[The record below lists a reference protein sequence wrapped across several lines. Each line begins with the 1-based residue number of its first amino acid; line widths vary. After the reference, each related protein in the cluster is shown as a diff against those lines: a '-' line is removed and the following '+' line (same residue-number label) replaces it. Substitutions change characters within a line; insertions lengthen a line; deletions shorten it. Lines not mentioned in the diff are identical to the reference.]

1 MFLRR
6 QLSALVALVLGLVC
20 TVVAT
25 AAVREWEVADRR
37 TLIAQASFGQVEA
50 LKGRLIGSLEVLYA
64 IESFLTARQQITRQ
78 EFHDFV
84 APTLA
89 RRPELQGLAWD
100 PRVPEPARAE
110 WEARAQRDGLHA
122 FRVMEQQTDGALV
135 PAAERAEYFPVFFME
150 HVLGNEAAIGF
161 DLGSEPR
168 RRAAL
173 ERARDTGRA
182 TATPPIRLIQERGSQ
197 LGFLVMLPVYA
208 RPSHTVEDRREA
220 LRGIAVAVYR
230 IGDLAA
236 GALQAA
242 ADKGL
247 NVSLVDAETDLEL
260 YRRDTGPASS
270 LPAWDTTLD
279 AAGRQWTFRVQ
290 PTVAFASERR
300 LWQSSA
306 SLAGGLTITLLLTAY
321 LWSHSRRTAQL
332 AASNRALQN
341 EVATRQRAEAE
352 AETANRAKSTFL
364 ANMSHEIRT
373 PLNAI
378 LGYSQILM
386 GRGSRDPFVH
396 DAVQTIAGSSNHLL
410 HLINEILDL
419 SKIDAGRTEV
429 IRADFDLCGLMRELT
444 VMFRPLC
451 DEKRLA
457 LRAENFAGDGIVP
470 VVGDARLMRQ
480 VLINLLGNA
489 VKFTPRGAVTLR
501 ARPQQHGRWR
511 FEVEDT
517 GPGIPLD
524 IREYVFEPFQQ
535 AHPRHEAGGTG
546 LGLTIARRLTELMG
560 GTLTVDSAPHG
571 GSIFCLAVDLP
582 AAAAPLPSDD
592 MPAVEIRRLAPGH
605 EVNALVVD
613 DVVENRRVLSTI
625 LRMAGCQTWAAENV
639 GDALRAVAEFAP
651 DIVFMDIRLRG
662 EDGLRAARQIAVE
675 SRSRTPR
682 IVATS
687 ASLLDGERERSLA
700 AGCDTFLAKPFR
712 VEEIYDCLGTLLNVH
727 FVPCDGAPPRTE
739 ITAADLAQI
748 TIPEDLMI
756 RMHHAAEVHSATA
769 LKSCLAEL
777 EDDDPGGRMLAG
789 HLRGYLA
796 SYDMEHIQRVLD
808 DVSVACVRGIGH
820 DR

>member
-6 QLSALVALVLGLVC
+6 QLSALVALALGCVC

-37 TLIAQASFGQVEA
+37 TLIAQAASGQVEA

-110 WEARAQRDGLHA
+110 WEARARRDGLLA

-135 PAAERAEYFPVFFME
+135 PAAGRAEYFPVFFME

-242 ADKGL
+242 AEKGL

-260 YRRDTGPASS
+260 YRRDTGPASN

-279 AAGRQWTFRVQ
+279 AAGRQWTFRFQ
-290 PTVAFASERR
+290 PTMAFASERR

-321 LWSHSRRTAQL
+321 LWSHSRRAAQL
-332 AASNRALQN
+332 AASNQALQN
-341 EVATRQRAEAE
+341 EVAVRQRAEAE

-386 GRGSRDPFVH
+386 ARGSRDPFLR

-410 HLINEILDL
+410 HLINETLDL
-419 SKIDAGRTEV
+419 AKIDAGRTEV
-429 IRADFDLCGLMRELT
+429 VRADFDLCALVRELT

-451 DEKRLA
+451 EEARLA
-457 LRAENFAGDGIVP
+457 LRADDFAGNRIVP
-470 VVGDARLMRQ
+470 VVGDARLLRQ

-501 ARPQQHGRWR
+501 ARPQEHGRWR

-524 IREYVFEPFQQ
+524 IREHVFEPFQQ
-535 AHPRHEAGGTG
+535 AHPESSSGPGTG

-560 GTLTVDSAPHG
+560 GSLTVDSAPHG
-571 GSIFCLAVDLP
+571 GSIFSLVVELPP
-582 AAAAPLPSDD
+582 AATPLPSY
-592 MPAVEIRRLAPGH
+592 MPAVEIRQLAPGH
-605 EVNALVVD
+605 EVHALVVD
-613 DVVENRRVLSTI
+613 DVLENRKVLSTM
-625 LRMAGCQTWAAENV
+625 LQMAGCRTSAAENV
-639 GDALRAVAEFAP
+639 GDALRAVAELAP
-651 DIVFMDIRLRG
+651 DIVFMDVRLRG

-675 SRSRTPR
+675 ARPRTPR

-700 AGCDTFLAKPFR
+700 AGCDEFLAKPFR
-712 VEEIYDCLGTLLNVH
+712 AEEVCGCLGALLNVR
-727 FVPCDGAPPRTE
+727 FIPCEGAPPPAE
-739 ITAADLAQI
+739 ITAGDLAQI
-748 TIPEDLMI
+748 TIPEDLI
-756 RMHHAAEVHSATA
+756 VRMHRAAEVHSATA
-769 LKSCLAEL
+769 LKNCLAEL
-777 EDDDPGGRMLAG
+777 EDEDAGGRTLAA

-808 DVSVACVRGIGH
+808 DVSMACVRGIGH